1 MLSRSDIERL
11 AKLKSEHGILSA
23 YVRMDPRLRYL
34 RQQAATQFKGAL
46 KEAERR
52 LQESRWK
59 EALKRESDYVLNFL
73 TSWEPTGQGLA
84 IFSCRPENLL
94 KRKNGRVESGKLE
107 IVDWVYCSSVLFA
120 IFPNSC
126 SHK

>member
-59 EALKRESDYVLNFL
+59 EALKRESDYVLNF
-73 TSWEPTGQGLA
+73 
-84 IFSCRPENLL
+84 
-94 KRKNGRVESGKLE
+94 
-107 IVDWVYCSSVLFA
+107 
-120 IFPNSC
+120 
-126 SHK
+126 